1 MKILYKIILLFSFIA
16 PLGKIEAKDLNY
28 YLKATFDNNPR
39 INAERENLK
48 ATEQNINISR
58 SEFLPSLTIEGNQ
71 TSVESSNQTNQSGVN
86 LSDTNLNSEEKKISV
101 DQKIFQGFQN
111 YNSFQKSKLE
121 VEKAKYQLRKTEQQ
135 ILLKAATAFY
145 DLVFKNKN
153 KEFNLANVDLFERQ
167 VETDKAR
174 LQKGEI
180 NLTDL
185 AQSESSLAG
194 ANANLIK
201 AETELITSK
210 AEFEKLTRVN
220 IPEKIDY
227 DYNLTINL
235 PNNLSE
241 AHKISENSNPK
252 LIMAKLDVEIS
263 EKEYSIEKSKLS
275 PTASLNYSKSENQD
289 LSSTI
294 DKSDKETV
302 KATLSWPIIQG
313 GKNYAS
319 IKKSKFKKNENKLI
333 LIDVENEVKT
343 SVANAWSM
351 YKSSASVL
359 DATRAQLKAA
369 EIANEG
375 ITLEYDSGNTRTTL
389 EVVQSRTL
397 LLESRITFAKAERDF
412 IISQFRLLAE
422 IGKLT
427 VSSVKIL

>member
-412 IISQFRLLAE
+412 IISQFELANQL
-422 IGKLT
+422 GTLSNKTL
-427 VSSVKIL
+427 K

>member
-1 MKILYKIILLFSFIA
+1 
-16 PLGKIEAKDLNY
+16 
-28 YLKATFDNNPR
+28 
-39 INAERENLK
+39 
-48 ATEQNINISR
+48 
-58 SEFLPSLTIEGNQ
+58 
-71 TSVESSNQTNQSGVN
+71 
-86 LSDTNLNSEEKKISV
+86 
-101 DQKIFQGFQN
+101 
-111 YNSFQKSKLE
+111 
-121 VEKAKYQLRKTEQQ
+121 
-135 ILLKAATAFY
+135 
-145 DLVFKNKN
+145 
-153 KEFNLANVDLFERQ
+153 
-167 VETDKAR
+167 
-174 LQKGEI
+174 
-180 NLTDL
+180 
-185 AQSESSLAG
+185 
-194 ANANLIK
+194 
-201 AETELITSK
+201 
-210 AEFEKLTRVN
+210 
-220 IPEKIDY
+220 
-227 DYNLTINL
+227 
-235 PNNLSE
+235 
-241 AHKISENSNPK
+241 
-252 LIMAKLDVEIS
+252 MAKLDVEIS